1 MRGKS
6 VYKDGLILSLLP
18 IALSKLQLTQ
28 CKTEGSIIRL
38 TLLFPKVECFFYAI
52 IFLPNLL
59 VRSNPADLE
68 QEMRTF
74 RISLSSFNSSNLFF
88 LPPFRVL
95 RIDQL
100 NSTISNENY
109 PLGGRWSVREAL
121 NLCWL
126 LSALFLLRVYPC
138 PERCLFLNLQPVRSG
153 KPKGPYS
160 IMR

>member
-6 VYKDGLILSLLP
+6 VYKDRLILSLLP

-28 CKTEGSIIRL
+28 WKTEVRSRL

-52 IFLPNLL
+52 IFLPNQL

>member
-1 MRGKS
+1 MPVLSTNETTDEPLS
-6 VYKDGLILSLLP
+6 VVRPSPRNPLPESWMAAFVFVGQPSTIPVGWTKFHQLRTPVLMCTERISLTS
-18 IALSKLQLTQ
+18 A
-28 CKTEGSIIRL
+28 EG
-38 TLLFPKVECFFYAI
+38 
-52 IFLPNLL
+52 
-59 VRSNPADLE
+59 
-68 QEMRTF
+68 
-74 RISLSSFNSSNLFF
+74 SLSSFNSSNLFF
-88 LPPFRVL
+88 LPPCRVP
-95 RIDQL
+95 RIYQL

>member
-6 VYKDGLILSLLP
+6 VYKDRLILSLLP

-28 CKTEGSIIRL
+28 CKTEVRSRL

-52 IFLPNLL
+52 IFLPNQL

-88 LPPFRVL
+88 LPLFLVL

-100 NSTISNENY
+100 NSTISNENH
-109 PLGGRWSVREAL
+109 PLGEDIVKPFKVSLERGISPS
-121 NLCWL
+121 
-126 LSALFLLRVYPC
+126 LSSP
-138 PERCLFLNLQPVRSG
+138 G
-153 KPKGPYS
+153 
-160 IMR
+160 